1 MTTMMNKFKWILLL
15 VTLPAF
21 ANIQC
26 DHASWNDNLT
36 QFSRLESNYNEHARL
51 FNENLKEYND
61 SQMYSQT
68 FSTDELSK
76 LWRTPSNK
84 NRLKKQL
91 LESEEQRE
99 DFIEMSR
106 AINALMHRSQTIA
119 ENWKRIVFYCQKEG
133 AKSNEITANWY
144 LTNTLE
150 MQNDFRILAGKY
162 LTLAN
167 QYGMEIDAINY
178 ARNSSE

>member
-1 MTTMMNKFKWILLL
+1 MMNKLKWILLL
-15 VTLPAF
+15 APLPAF

-36 QFSRLESNYNEHARL
+36 QFSRVES
-51 FNENLKEYND
+51 KEYND

-119 ENWKRIVFYCQKEG
+119 DNWKRIVFYCQKEG

>member
-1 MTTMMNKFKWILLL
+1 MMNKLKWILILLL
-15 VTLPAF
+15 VPLPAF
-21 ANIQC
+21 PNIQC
-26 DHASWNDNLT
+26 DHTSWNDNLT

-51 FNENLKEYND
+51 FNERLQEYND
-61 SQMYSQT
+61 SKMYSQT
-68 FSTDELSK
+68 FSTDELIN

-91 LESEEQRE
+91 LESKEQRE

-133 AKSNEITANWY
+133 TKSNEITANWY

-178 ARNSSE
+178 ARNRSD